1 MDCTFLRRTPCTN
14 QWCTGARS
22 AVRGRLQIIE
32 IEEENT
38 MKLHRMT
45 WLSLLAVVPVWA
57 QPAGQIEPNA
67 GTWKTWAISSTTDY
81 RVPPPPDAAAAQYE
95 LQWLHNFVGQS

>member
-1 MDCTFLRRTPCTN
+1 
-14 QWCTGARS
+14 
-22 AVRGRLQIIE
+22 
-32 IEEENT
+32 

-67 GTWKTWAISSTTDY
+67 GTWKTWAISFTKDY
-81 RVPPPPDAAAAQYE
+81 RVPRRPMPLQPQRNCNGSTASLGKRIPPSRNRSVFGMLVRQRT
-95 LQWLHNFVGQS
+95 VGLI